1 MSTAPYI
8 LEQVSLNKLREMAR
22 KGVFTRQGDENVRSM
37 DHMAVTLRDTP
48 DDREADDGA
57 GEKNLPRPGLI
68 ITYLGSS
75 YPTEAGQNCQDDSR
89 VKLLIQLID
98 DVAPVNSQGRKTYH
112 YWASEIRK
120 ELQAN
125 PYRAEIDPETADI
138 YLIHVNQL
146 SRADSRRYHLHQ
158 QFKAG
163 LEVTAFVREPRT

>member
-8 LEQVSLNKLREMAR
+8 LEQVTLNKLREMAR
-22 KGVFTRQGDENVRSM
+22 KKVFSRQGDENVRSM
-37 DHMAVTLRDTP
+37 EPLGVILRDTT
-48 DDREADDGA
+48 DDREADDGG
-57 GEKNLPRPGLI
+57 GERNLIKPALI

-89 VKLLIQLID
+89 VKIIIQLVD
-98 DVAPVNSQGRKTYH
+98 DVAPVNTQGRKTYH
-112 YWASEIRK
+112 YWISEIRK
-120 ELQAN
+120 ELQRN
-125 PYRAEIDPETADI
+125 PYRAEIDPGTADI

-146 SRADSRRYHLHQ
+146 SRADSRGYHLHQ